1 MSGVVVPQLVGFAGF
16 ALALAAVAV
25 VIAGRLGGRRWRL
38 AGLMAA
44 AMAWVPLGDIPLAG
58 YLRGFFGDLS
68 VTTMLLLGAA
78 LLARV
83 SGWRV
88 LDGPERVALWGWSAA
103 AGLALYP
110 LTLGLTPWDPYEL
123 GFRPRMLLLVV
134 AVVVIG
140 LWRRR
145 RGAALV
151 LAAGVAGFDLHILES
166 PNLWDYL
173 VDPALTVW
181 AAGALAAR
189 SPTGRRVGAAI
200 RRTLGR
206 ARLNPFPSG
215 EKTG

>member
-1 MSGVVVPQLVGFAGF
+1 MSGLVVPQLLGFAGF
-16 ALALAAVAV
+16 ALALATAAVA
-25 VIAGRLGGRRWRL
+25 LGGRHWRL
-38 AGLMAA
+38 AGFMAA
-44 AMAWVPLGDIPLAG
+44 AAAWVPVGGIPLAG
-58 YLRGFFGDLS
+58 YLRGVFGDLS

-78 LLARV
+78 LLGRV
-83 SGWRV
+83 SGRRV
-88 LDGPERVALWGWSAA
+88 LDGPERVALLGWSVA

-110 LTLGLTPWDPYEL
+110 LTLGLTRWDPYEL

-134 AVVVIG
+134 AALVIG

-151 LAAGVAGFDLHILES
+151 LAAGVAGYDLQILES

-173 VDPALTVW
+173 VDPGLTVW

-189 SPTGRRVGAAI
+189 SRAGRGAGAAI

-206 ARLNPFPSG
+206 ARLNPLTEG
-215 EKTG
+215 QKAR